1 MVRTSF
7 VLVAALAALAAVPVS
22 AQGRMA
28 GQNNSGARGGDIPPS
43 WTTPPERTPYNQCLV
58 NKVTKKR
65 ECHTR
70 AEWRRVARKLE
81 KQQAGQASSAK
92 P

>member
-1 MVRTSF
+1 MIRASF
-7 VLVAALAALAAVPVS
+7 VLVAALATLAAVPAS
-22 AQGRMA
+22 AQGRVA

-43 WTTPPERTPYNQCLV
+43 WTAPPERTPYNQCLV

-70 AEWRRVARKLE
+70 AEWRRIARKLE
-81 KQQAGQASSAK
+81 KQQAEQVPSAA